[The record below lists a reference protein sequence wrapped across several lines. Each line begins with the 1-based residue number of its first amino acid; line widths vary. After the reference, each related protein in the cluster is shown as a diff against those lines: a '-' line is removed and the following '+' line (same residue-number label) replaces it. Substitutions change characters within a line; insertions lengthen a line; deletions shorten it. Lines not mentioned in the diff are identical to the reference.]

1 MKQNKQ
7 QEYLENQDTW
17 GGEMSGTIL
26 NHKTLVNEWIS
37 AAITRLAQTPRKE
50 KVLKVLLTK
59 EYDQIWQKT
68 SCDMP
73 LVI

>member
-7 QEYLENQDTW
+7 QEYFFLENCQDTW

-37 AAITRLAQTPRKE
+37 AAIT
-50 KVLKVLLTK
+50 
-59 EYDQIWQKT
+59 
-68 SCDMP
+68 
-73 LVI
+73 